1 MLRNK
6 LGYTCIV
13 NILFGDSKK
22 SGQIIYP
29 SWGNPICLGALYL
42 TLFSSVLRSFYLAF
56 FC

>member
-6 LGYTCIV
+6 LGYTCID
-13 NILFGDSKK
+13 NSYLAIQKK